1 MFPEQLPKHDIYLY
15 HNHTCFFSQY
25 NLTRGFIEKDLIRNM
40 HKQEFYEINIIVKG
54 VGMHYINGNRILSR
68 VGDVFIIPPHVPHGY
83 YGGNGFDVY
92 HILLSN
98 EFMSKYSDDLQ
109 QIPGFFTLFSAEPL
123 MRSNIGSTLHLS
135 LTKQQLSKANSF
147 LNPLLTYSN
156 YQNPYEC
163 SKSSFTTMLFITYL
177 CEIYTDILSS
187 HKSLTKDGHFMGTI
201 SYIHEHY
208 NEKITL
214 DDLVKLSQMSRSSY
228 INKFKEI
235 CKMPPLTYLTKTR
248 ISAAEKLLLETDL
261 SVSEIAFRTGFYD
274 ASHFTKIFIS
284 CYEISPTAF
293 RNLKYQQAENPDY
306 S

>member
-1 MFPEQLPKHDIYLY
+1 MFPEKLPKHDIYLY
-15 HNHTCFFSQY
+15 HNHTCFFSQF
-25 NLTRGFIEKDLIRNM
+25 NITRGFIEKNLIRNM

-54 VGMHYINGNRILSR
+54 IGMHYINGNRILSR

-83 YGGNGFDVY
+83 YGGEGFDVY

-135 LTKQQLSKANSF
+135 LNKQQLNKANTF
-147 LNPLLTYSN
+147 LHPLLTFTN

-163 SKSSFTTMLFITYL
+163 SNSSFTTMLFISYL
-177 CEIYTDILSS
+177 CEIYTNNLSS
-187 HKSLTKDGHFMGTI
+187 HKSLTKDGYFMSTL

-235 CKMPPLTYLTKTR
+235 CKMPPLTYLTATR
-248 ISAAEKLLLETDL
+248 ISVAEKLLVETNI
-261 SVSEIAFRTGFYD
+261 SISEIAFRTGFYD
-274 ASHFTKIFIS
+274 ASHLTKAFTTS
-284 CYEISPTAF
+284 HGLSPVAY
-293 RNLKYQQAENPDY
+293 RNQKQREN
-306 S
+306 